1 MLMSAIPKWNPAYAP
16 IRSGKE
22 LKETSIYIRTAYL
35 FDAWLSIQWFLDI
48 EKFKCQ

>member
-22 LKETSIYIRTAYL
+22 LKETSIYIFELHIYL
-35 FDAWLSIQWFLDI
+35 LHD
-48 EKFKCQ
+48 